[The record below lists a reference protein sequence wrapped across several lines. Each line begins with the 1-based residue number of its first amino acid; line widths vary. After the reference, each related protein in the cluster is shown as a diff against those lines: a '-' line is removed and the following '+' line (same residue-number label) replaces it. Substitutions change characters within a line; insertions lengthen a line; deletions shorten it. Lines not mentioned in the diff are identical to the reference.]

1 MQKDTKVL
9 QLHFA
14 KIAILVIF
22 NVKGLSQK
30 KGGYLKKRVGAIS
43 KRRAI
48 SKGFYFKK
56 PKLATLKKSKVATL
70 LTVEIYKFINVYYI
84 VLKNNLPIALF
95 QNFPDDDPVCG

>member
-22 NVKGLSQK
+22 NVSP
-30 KGGYLKKRVGAIS
+30 YLKKRVGAIS

-56 PKLATLKKSKVATL
+56 PKLAGLK
-70 LTVEIYKFINVYYI
+70 INS
-84 VLKNNLPIALF
+84 
-95 QNFPDDDPVCG
+95 

>member
-30 KGGYLKKRVGAIS
+30 KRGLSQKKGGGYLKKEE
-43 KRRAI
+43 
-48 SKGFYFKK
+48 Y
-56 PKLATLKKSKVATL
+56 L
-70 LTVEIYKFINVYYI
+70 
-84 VLKNNLPIALF
+84 
-95 QNFPDDDPVCG
+95 

>member
-30 KGGYLKKRVGAIS
+30 RG
-43 KRRAI
+43 AI

-70 LTVEIYKFINVYYI
+70 LTVEIYKCISYRLTPSKYVSM
-84 VLKNNLPIALF
+84 LF
-95 QNFPDDDPVCG
+95 LIKRPLHY

>member
-30 KGGYLKKRVGAIS
+30 RGAISKKKGGGYLKKEG
-43 KRRAI
+43 
-48 SKGFYFKK
+48 Y
-56 PKLATLKKSKVATL
+56 LA
-70 LTVEIYKFINVYYI
+70 
-84 VLKNNLPIALF
+84 
-95 QNFPDDDPVCG
+95 

>member
-30 KGGYLKKRVGAIS
+30 RGAIS

-48 SKGFYFKK
+48 SNGFYFKK

-70 LTVEIYKFINVYYI
+70 LTVEIYKCISYRLTPFNYVSM
-84 VLKNNLPIALF
+84 LF
-95 QNFPDDDPVCG
+95 LIKRPLHY

>member
-30 KGGYLKKRVGAIS
+30 RGAIS
-43 KRRAI
+43 KSRAI
-48 SKGFYFKK
+48 SKRFYFKK

-70 LTVEIYKFINVYYI
+70 LTVEIYKLLSNCT
-84 VLKNNLPIALF
+84 L
-95 QNFPDDDPVCG
+95 

>member
-30 KGGYLKKRVGAIS
+30 RVGAIS

-48 SKGFYFKK
+48 L

-70 LTVEIYKFINVYYI
+70 LTVEIYKCISYRLTPSKYVSM
-84 VLKNNLPIALF
+84 LF
-95 QNFPDDDPVCG
+95 LIKRPLHY

>member
-30 KGGYLKKRVGAIS
+30 KGGYLKKKGWGLS
-43 KRRAI
+43 QKGGL
-48 SKGFYFKK
+48 SLKGFI
-56 PKLATLKKSKVATL
+56 LKSL
-70 LTVEIYKFINVYYI
+70 SW
-84 VLKNNLPIALF
+84 
-95 QNFPDDDPVCG
+95 QH

>member
-30 KGGYLKKRVGAIS
+30 RGAISKKRVGAIS

-48 SKGFYFKK
+48 L

-70 LTVEIYKFINVYYI
+70 LTVEIYKFISYRLTPSKYVSM
-84 VLKNNLPIALF
+84 LF
-95 QNFPDDDPVCG
+95 LIKRPLHY

>member
-30 KGGYLKKRVGAIS
+30 KGGYLKKEG
-43 KRRAI
+43 
-48 SKGFYFKK
+48 Y
-56 PKLATLKKSKVATL
+56 LA
-70 LTVEIYKFINVYYI
+70 
-84 VLKNNLPIALF
+84 
-95 QNFPDDDPVCG
+95 

>member
-30 KGGYLKKRVGAIS
+30 KGGGYLKKEG
-43 KRRAI
+43 
-48 SKGFYFKK
+48 Y
-56 PKLATLKKSKVATL
+56 LA
-70 LTVEIYKFINVYYI
+70 
-84 VLKNNLPIALF
+84 
-95 QNFPDDDPVCG
+95 

>member
-30 KGGYLKKRVGAIS
+30 MVGAIS
-43 KRRAI
+43 E
-48 SKGFYFKK
+48 GFYF
-56 PKLATLKKSKVATL
+56 KKSKVATL
-70 LTVEIYKFINVYYI
+70 LTVEIYKCISYRLTPSKYVSMFS
-84 VLKNNLPIALF
+84 
-95 QNFPDDDPVCG
+95 

>member
-30 KGGYLKKRVGAIS
+30 RVGAIS

-56 PKLATLKKSKVATL
+56 PKLATLK
-70 LTVEIYKFINVYYI
+70 INS
-84 VLKNNLPIALF
+84 
-95 QNFPDDDPVCG
+95 